1 MTRRVFV
8 LASLGLCL
16 STPALTGVAQVQPWQ
31 ASPLLSVT
39 EAAQPLDTGTISAVR
54 EGMRALQGQMT
65 PQQEAAFDA
74 RWSQAEK
81 FPHPALVAYCTKLA
95 PLIEEFLTLKE
106 ALLAAAM
113 EEQAAWDEAAI
124 LAGFGSEEGTRGSL
138 NQAWLI
144 QQNIQGIAA
153 RMQAI
158 ADEAAKLGPPP
169 SADALAQG
177 QRKKHAD
184 AIESAKAVTP
194 SLTFTVSA
202 LKPTLGQAV
211 TFKPV
216 GRGIPAGS
224 QLTWTFGDGGTGKGA
239 LAPIVHRYAKAG
251 SFKATVS
258 IAPKGGKP
266 ALSPFTKTIQVQKG
280 GGTAGEWT
288 LKKVEVKEEP
298 NSSAYIVKSKTSL
311 QDGAFTCQLKVPASG
326 SYWGGKE
333 ITETNLGMGFRWS
346 PFPKALKPGQSFEPD
361 VAMDISMAGDP
372 TSLLATISA
381 SNDAFQASLLSSKDL
396 FVGTSKEGKTLTS
409 NVPYQAYSN
418 DLPTLPSDERLMNA
432 PPKFFRVEPGTW
444 SARGSMGKV
453 TLRPG
458 YLKRNALAPTGQAGD
473 TWTLTMMVTLK
484 PRADEYVKGT
494 VVYTYS
500 FGTAGQGT
508 QVETVG
514 PSPAELLKKAKLE
527 ELEAGM
533 AYISETIQRLQAA
546 RAAEQDPAKQRELD
560 YQIMQAQTS
569 LQAEKD
575 IYESVKTGEYVHTRS
590 PFDDYAQAHFVHSI
604 RENQWRMMEAQRLQA
619 GLLRMADLHP
629 TQSKELKEK
638 ILGQMIGQGLA
649 AKGDL
654 EQIRRLAEAVSN
666 QVQGYWEGERAKQ
679 DEKVI
684 DAEQNILVA
693 KSVIAASTIV
703 LSGGASELAA
713 AYAAP
718 AWIPTVGIMTYAGTT
733 GYIESGDPVEAIK
746 QSASWSSRIAMLGIS
761 AYDGYQAGGVGNV
774 ATEMAKGAAIGFL
787 MGKSKSLA
795 TAIFGKG
802 PSFKL
807 PPGARPPSGP
817 TYKDFT
823 DSAAYRKEQAA
834 GKTKVVNFEKA
845 QGAYDAA
852 VAKKASP
859 KDIQKAQAN
868 LDKAASEVMGD
879 QHAKIYLLK
888 SGAIGPKTKAAYERA
903 YIKAADQVQNK
914 FHELMKAKGF
924 APQETKLVRNST
936 SSGVAGADMDLALV
950 EKGPIMRNGRR
961 VSLAEWQREAAGCFS
976 DAVQSVTG
984 KTPKQLWAG
993 ITTSGSAEAYKD
1005 AGNPS
1010 QGVFAGWLSD
1020 LRNAQNRAAL
1030 KREWGQQAGS
1040 VTSGKAWEM
1049 TNHQGLSRFSGMQEA
1064 ARGTAKDINTK
1075 LLPML
1080 NSAKAPTPQAAE
1092 RLRQARVQWK
1102 EAADVMESFGNGKL
1116 GPITARHRLR
1126 QLTGRDCFCEA
1137 AEDFRAVLEGLMK
1150 FN

>member
-8 LASLGLCL
+8 LAFLGLCL
-16 STPALTGVAQVQPWQ
+16 STPALTGLSQEQSWQ
-31 ASPLLSVT
+31 ASPLLSVA
-39 EAAQPLDTGTISAVR
+39 EAAQPLDSGTIAAVR

-65 PQQEAAFDA
+65 AQQEVAFDA
-74 RWSQAEK
+74 RWSQAER
-81 FPHPALVAYCTKLA
+81 FPHPALVAYCAKLA
-95 PLIEEFLTLKE
+95 PLIEEFLALKE
-106 ALLAAAM
+106 ALLAAVM

-124 LAGFGSEEGTRGSL
+124 LAGFGSDEGTRGSL

-153 RMQAI
+153 RMKAL
-158 ADEAAKLGPPP
+158 ANEAEKLGPPP
-169 SADALAQG
+169 SAEALAEA
-177 QRKKHAD
+177 QRRKHRD
-184 AIESAKAVTP
+184 SIEAAKLATP
-194 SLTFTVSA
+194 SLTFTVSPV
-202 LKPTLGQAV
+202 KPALGQPV

-216 GRGIPAGS
+216 GRGLPTGS
-224 QLTWTFGDGGTGKGA
+224 QLTWTFGDGTTGKGA
-239 LAPIVHRYAKAG
+239 LAPIVHRYAKPG
-251 SFKATVS
+251 SFKATVAA
-258 IAPKGGKP
+258 APKGGKP
-266 ALSPFTKTIQVQKG
+266 ATSPFARTIQVEKG
-280 GGTAGEWT
+280 AGTAGEWT
-288 LKKVEVKEEP
+288 LRKIEVKEEP

-311 QDGAFTCQLKVPASG
+311 QDGAFLCTLKIPASG
-326 SYWGGKE
+326 SYWGGRE
-333 ITETNLGMGFRWS
+333 ITETNLGMGFKWTTL
-346 PFPKALKPGQSFEPD
+346 PKSLKSGQSFEPE
-361 VAMDISMAGDP
+361 VSMELSMAGDP
-372 TSLLATISA
+372 TSLLATVSTP
-381 SNDAFQASLLSSKDL
+381 NEAFQASLHSSQEV
-396 FVGTSKEGKTLTS
+396 FVGTSKEGRTLTS

-432 PPKFFRVEPGTW
+432 PPKFFRVDPGSW
-444 SARGSMGKV
+444 SAKGPMGKV
-453 TLRPG
+453 SLRPG
-458 YLKRNALAPTGQAGD
+458 YLKRTALAPAGKTGD
-473 TWTLTMMVTLK
+473 TWTLTMMVYLK
-484 PRADEYVKGT
+484 PRSDEYVKGA
-494 VVYTYS
+494 VIYTYS
-500 FGTAGQGT
+500 FGAAGQGGE
-508 QVETVG
+508 VDSVG
-514 PSPAELLKKAKLE
+514 PSPAEVLKKAKLE
-527 ELEAGM
+527 ELEAGI

-575 IYESVKTGEYVHTRS
+575 LYESVKTGEYVHTRS
-590 PFDDYAQAHFVHSI
+590 PFDDYAQAHFISSI
-604 RENQWRMMEAQRLQA
+604 HENQWRMMEAQRLQA
-619 GLLRMADLHP
+619 GLLRLADLHP

-638 ILGQMIGQGLA
+638 ILAQMIGQGLA

-679 DEKVI
+679 DEKAI

-746 QSASWSSRIAMLGIS
+746 QSASWSGRIAMLGIS
-761 AYDGYQAGGVGNV
+761 AYDGYQAGGIGNI

-787 MGKSKSLA
+787 MKSSKSLA
-795 TAIFGKG
+795 TAVFGKG

-834 GKTKVVNFEKA
+834 GKSKVAAFEKA
-845 QGAYDAA
+845 QSDYDAA
-852 VAKKASP
+852 LAKKASA
-859 KDIQKAQAN
+859 KDMQKAQAN
-868 LDKAASEVMGD
+868 LDKAASEVMAD

-888 SGAIGPKTKAAYERA
+888 SGAASPKTKAAYERA
-903 YIKAADQVQNK
+903 YIKAADQVQSK

-936 SSGVAGADMDLALV
+936 SSGTAGADMDLALV

-961 VSLAEWQREAAGCFS
+961 VSLAEWQKEAAGCFS

-1075 LLPML
+1075 LLPLL
-1080 NSAKAPTPQAAE
+1080 NNAKAATPQAAE

-1126 QLTGRDCFCEA
+1126 QLTGRDSFCEA

-1150 FN
+1150 FQ